1 MQKMNAFYTLLAAA
15 GLTGAL
21 CSTPVLAASSPAP
34 AASTAVGAAT
44 SDTDIT
50 AQVKDK
56 LASAGYRDVAVT
68 VNGGTVTL
76 VGSAQDAQV
85 KANVEAVAKSVDG
98 VTSVDNR
105 LKTPA
110 ERPQIPPPPAA

>member
-1 MQKMNAFYTLLAAA
+1 MQKMNGFYALLAAA

-21 CSTPVLAASSPAP
+21 CGTPVLAASSPAP

-68 VNGGTVTL
+68 VNGGAVTL

>member
-1 MQKMNAFYTLLAAA
+1 MRLNLTYALLALA
-15 GLTGAL
+15 GLSAAL
-21 CSTPVLAASSPAP
+21 TAAPVLAAASPAP

-56 LASAGYRDVAVT
+56 LAGAGYRDVAVT
-68 VNGGTVTL
+68 VSDGTVTL

-98 VTSVDNR
+98 VKSVDNR